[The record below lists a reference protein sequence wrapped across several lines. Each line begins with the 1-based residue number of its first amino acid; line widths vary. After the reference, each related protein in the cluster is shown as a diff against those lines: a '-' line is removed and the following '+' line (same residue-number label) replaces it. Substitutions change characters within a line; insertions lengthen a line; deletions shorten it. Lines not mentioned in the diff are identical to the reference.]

1 MNLSFYFTWVNTQEL
16 NECIHCQTFQ
26 NNCHIL
32 HSYVWYGQFSVSM
45 FGAFD
50 LHSLPTNDAE
60 HRFACHLH
68 RQSGEV
74 SVGIFCPF
82 KNLSCLF
89 AYCVRILYIFQVQIF
104 YQIRDLHIFSP
115 SLKLLF
121 TGSSEE
127 QKLFLLMKSNLSFFS
142 FMDHAFG
149 IISKKLLSNLKG
161 GKELL
166 LTLLNF
172 PPCSSR
178 HLRGGCTA
186 SEQSL
191 KLFLGFQRLLTCVF
205 YNHTRRDPRLARD
218 NALITFI

>member
-1 MNLSFYFTWVNTQEL
+1 M
-16 NECIHCQTFQ
+16 
-26 NNCHIL
+26 
-32 HSYVWYGQFSVSM
+32 
-45 FGAFD
+45 
-50 LHSLPTNDAE
+50 
-60 HRFACHLH
+60 
-68 RQSGEV
+68 
-74 SVGIFCPF
+74 
-82 KNLSCLF
+82 
-89 AYCVRILYIFQVQIF
+89 
-104 YQIRDLHIFSP
+104 HIFSP

-218 NALITFI
+218 NALITFIWQYGRWRCPDRERKTRNVSLLEVGQGKTGHPPALGLCPRARQQWRTWVTSLSPKHTLCEEGSSERVLRTSSSPRSAVCLENDISQVDVLSSVTQFFRKGAKSQ